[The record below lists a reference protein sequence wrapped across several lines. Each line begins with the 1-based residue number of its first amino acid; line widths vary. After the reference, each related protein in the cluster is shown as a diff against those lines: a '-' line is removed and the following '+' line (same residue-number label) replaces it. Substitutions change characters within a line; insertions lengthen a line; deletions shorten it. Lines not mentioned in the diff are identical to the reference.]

1 MRKILLVE
9 DDGFKAK
16 SLIDFLG
23 VEWPDATVIT
33 APSLVDAVEALYEPI
48 YDLILVDMAIPS
60 HPAILGG
67 GSPMSLLTGG
77 LEVLLELRSMERNDP
92 CIVITQYPEIEI
104 SGTFF
109 SVHDAALKIRDRLEC
124 NVLGCIKY
132 SEGSSEWKLPL
143 KTLLE
148 EV

>member
-1 MRKILLVE
+1 MKKVLLVE

-23 VEWPDATVIT
+23 AECPGVIVIT
-33 APSLVDAVEALYEPI
+33 APSLVDAVEALDEPM

-60 HPAILGG
+60 HPTILGG

-77 LEVLLELRSMERNDP
+77 LEVLLELRSLERKDP

-109 SVHDAALKIRDRLEC
+109 SVKDAASKIRDRLNF
-124 NVLGCIKY
+124 NVLECIKY
-132 SEGSSEWKLPL
+132 SEGTSEWKLPL
-143 KTLLE
+143 RMLLE
-148 EV
+148 NL